1 MERMKTKNLAFC
13 ALMAAVTAVCAQ
25 ISIPLPGGMPLTLSV
40 AAVYLSG
47 AFLGPGL
54 AFASQLVYLLL
65 GAFGLPVFAGFSGS
79 LGVLLGSTGGYLL
92 VYPLMAAAVALGRRL
107 WGGKLPSLA
116 ASMLIAL
123 LLCYAGGTAWFMAVT
138 QKSLAVSLAACVFPF
153 VPVDLCKIALASAV
167 GSRLA
172 VFTERAD

>member
-25 ISIPLPGGMPLTLSV
+25 ISIPLPGGVPLTLSV

-54 AFASQLVYLLL
+54 AFASQLIYLLL

-167 GSRLA
+167 GSWLT
-172 VFTERAD
+172 VFTERSY

>member
-1 MERMKTKNLAFC
+1 
-13 ALMAAVTAVCAQ
+13 MAAVTAVCAQ
-25 ISIPLPGGMPLTLSV
+25 ISIPLPGGVPLTLSV

>member
-25 ISIPLPGGMPLTLSV
+25 MSIPLPGGVPLTLSV

-54 AFASQLVYLLL
+54 AFASQLIYLLL

>member
-25 ISIPLPGGMPLTLSV
+25 ISIPLPGGVPLTLSV

-54 AFASQLVYLLL
+54 AFASQLIYLLL

>member
-25 ISIPLPGGMPLTLSV
+25 ISIPLPGGVPLTLSV

-92 VYPLMAAAVALGRRL
+92 AYPLMAAAVALGRRL

>member
-25 ISIPLPGGMPLTLSV
+25 ISIPLPGGVPLTLSV

-65 GAFGLPVFAGFSGS
+65 GAFGLPVFVGFSGS

>member
-25 ISIPLPGGMPLTLSV
+25 ISIPLPGGVPLTLSV

-107 WGGKLPSLA
+107 WGGRLPSLA

-123 LLCYAGGTAWFMAVT
+123 LLCYAGGTAWFMAAT
-138 QKSLAVSLAACVFPF
+138 EKSLAVSLSACVFPF
-153 VPVDLCKIALASAV
+153 VPVDLCKIALASVV
-167 GSRLA
+167 GSRL
-172 VFTERAD
+172 ESLIKRAQ

>member
-25 ISIPLPGGMPLTLSV
+25 ISIPLPGGVPVTLSV

>member
-25 ISIPLPGGMPLTLSV
+25 ISIPLPGGVPLTLSV

-54 AFASQLVYLLL
+54 AFASQLIYLLL

-79 LGVLLGSTGGYLL
+79 LGILLGSTGGYLL

>member
-25 ISIPLPGGMPLTLSV
+25 ISIPLPGGVPLTLSV

-54 AFASQLVYLLL
+54 AFASQLIYLLL

-107 WGGKLPSLA
+107 WGGKLPSWA

>member
-25 ISIPLPGGMPLTLSV
+25 ISIPLPGGVPLTLSV

-54 AFASQLVYLLL
+54 AFASQLIYLLL

-138 QKSLAVSLAACVFPF
+138 QKSLAVSQ
-153 VPVDLCKIALASAV
+153 I
-167 GSRLA
+167 G
-172 VFTERAD
+172 RAHV

>member
-25 ISIPLPGGMPLTLSV
+25 ISIPLPGGVPLTLSV

-123 LLCYAGGTAWFMAVT
+123 LLCYAGGTAWFMAVM

>member
-25 ISIPLPGGMPLTLSV
+25 ISIPLPGGVPLTLSV

-54 AFASQLVYLLL
+54 AFASHLVYLLL

>member
-25 ISIPLPGGMPLTLSV
+25 ISIPLPGGVPLTLSV

>member
-25 ISIPLPGGMPLTLSV
+25 ISIPLPGGVPLTLSV

-54 AFASQLVYLLL
+54 AFASQLIYLLL

-107 WGGKLPSLA
+107 WGGKLLSLA

-138 QKSLAVSLAACVFPF
+138 QKSLAVSLAACVFTF

>member
-1 MERMKTKNLAFC
+1 MKTKNLAFC

-25 ISIPLPGGMPLTLSV
+25 ISIPLPGGVPLTLSV

>member
-1 MERMKTKNLAFC
+1 MERMTTKNLAFC

-25 ISIPLPGGMPLTLSV
+25 ISIPLPGGVPLTLSV

>member
-25 ISIPLPGGMPLTLSV
+25 ISIPLPGGVPLTLSV

-54 AFASQLVYLLL
+54 AFASQLIYLLL

-107 WGGKLPSLA
+107 WGGKLPSMA

>member
-25 ISIPLPGGMPLTLSV
+25 ISIPLPGGVPLTLSV

-54 AFASQLVYLLL
+54 AFASQLIYLLL

-116 ASMLIAL
+116 GSMLIAL